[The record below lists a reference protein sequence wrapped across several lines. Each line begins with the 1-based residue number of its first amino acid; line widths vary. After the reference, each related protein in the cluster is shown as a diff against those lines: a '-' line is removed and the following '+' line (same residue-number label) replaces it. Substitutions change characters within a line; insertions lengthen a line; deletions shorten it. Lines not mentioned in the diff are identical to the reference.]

1 MPENIPYQSIQGS
14 PVLDNEDLPMG
25 EAGPSGVDHDT
36 TQPMPANAAGAH
48 DDYGLSKL
56 WHSHCIADYVDWVGQ
71 QWWGSNHVW
80 QFILDKEES
89 KGGESKEGSNE
100 KEEQEEEQLS
110 NEEDHLDSLKL
121 DDKYVMLGAEPGQE
135 GVSVW
140 DLLGKGFLQ
149 EASKL
154 GLSLYYYYTAD

>member
-1 MPENIPYQSIQGS
+1 M
-14 PVLDNEDLPMG
+14 
-25 EAGPSGVDHDT
+25 
-36 TQPMPANAAGAH
+36 
-48 DDYGLSKL
+48 
-56 WHSHCIADYVDWVGQ
+56 
-71 QWWGSNHVW
+71 SNHVW

-89 KGGESKEGSNE
+89 NEGESNKGSNE

-110 NEEDHLDSLKL
+110 NEEDHLDSLEL
-121 DDKYVMLGAEPGQE
+121 DDEYVMLGAEPGQE

-140 DLLGKGFLQ
+140 DLVGKGFLQ

>member
-1 MPENIPYQSIQGS
+1 
-14 PVLDNEDLPMG
+14 MG

-36 TQPMPANAAGAH
+36 TQPMPANAAGAY
-48 DDYGLSKL
+48 DNYGLSKL
-56 WHSHCIADYVDWVGQ
+56 RHSHCITDYVDRVGQ
-71 QWWGSNHVW
+71 QRWGSNHVQ

-89 KGGESKEGSNE
+89 EEGKSEEGSDE

-110 NEEDHLDSLKL
+110 NEEDHLDSLEL
-121 DDKYVMLGAEPGQE
+121 DDEYVMLGAEPGQE